1 MSSSAA
7 YQSTESGLGC
17 FFYLFTCFSC
27 IFYVSFHDCT
37 PTASESQLKPVMGI
51 TQSRESLSHY
61 LKDDLSFTISGV
73 TLHQCQV
80 LPGADRDFAVHKGNR
95 DKWGH
100 DQGMNMG

>member
-37 PTASESQLKPVMGI
+37 LTVSERQLKPVMEI

-61 LKDDLSFTISGV
+61 LKDNLSFAVSGV

-80 LPGADRDFAVHKGNR
+80 LPGADRDSAVHKGDRNKGR
-95 DKWGH
+95 H